1 MGELLRGFSPNHL
14 HFNMDEQVAI
24 EMIKHLL
31 QENKELKEQLEIA
44 ESILH
49 SYLPIVEDKS

>member
-1 MGELLRGFSPNHL
+1 MGELLQGCSPNHL
-14 HFNMDEQVAI
+14 YITMDEQTAI

-49 SYLPIVEDKS
+49 SYLPIIEDKS